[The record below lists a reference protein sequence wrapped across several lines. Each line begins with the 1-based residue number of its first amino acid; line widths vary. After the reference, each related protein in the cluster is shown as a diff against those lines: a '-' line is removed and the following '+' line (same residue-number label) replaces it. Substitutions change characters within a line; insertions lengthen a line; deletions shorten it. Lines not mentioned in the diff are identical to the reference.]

1 MLVSD
6 TEVYI
11 SGFGCITPIGNN
23 GDENLQ
29 SLRLGQ
35 CGIKKPVLF
44 ESKYASLY
52 LFGEVSLSNSELCSL
67 LGFEGVKGLTRTDLL
82 AFKAFGDA
90 IQDAGLR
97 PEDISSY
104 DTAFVSASTVGGMC
118 LTDQLYRDSNLQSDN
133 GEFLNSYSCWAHAT
147 RIAGHYRIRGL
158 VDAINTACSS
168 SANAIMHGA
177 RLIKTGRAKRAIV
190 GGVDALSK
198 YTVNGFNSL
207 QILSQGYC
215 KPFDADRDGLNLGEG
230 ACYLVLESR
239 ESLGDRKP
247 LAVVAGYGNA
257 NDAYHTSSL
266 SDNAI
271 GILRA
276 MQDALVSAGIDPE
289 HIGYVNAH
297 GTGTDNN
304 DKVESEGF
312 RRFFEK
318 IPPFSS
324 TKSFTGHTLG
334 AAGAIEAVYSLFA
347 LMYGELY
354 PNLNF
359 SKPEGSDGL
368 VPVLETGKAD
378 LRYVMSNSYGFSG
391 NCTSLIFKRL

>member
-23 GDENLQ
+23 RDENLQ
-29 SLRLGQ
+29 SLRVGK
-35 CGIKKPVLF
+35 CGIRKPVLF
-44 ESKYASLY
+44 ESKYASMY

-67 LGFEGVKGLTRTDLL
+67 LGFDGVKGLTRTDLI

-90 IQDAGLR
+90 IENAGLS
-97 PEDISSY
+97 PEEISSY

-118 LTDQLYRDSNLQSDN
+118 LTDQLYKDSNLLTDN
-133 GEFLNSYSCWAHAT
+133 GEFLNSYSCWAHAN
-147 RIAGHYRIRGL
+147 RIAGQYRMKGL
-158 VDAINTACSS
+158 VDVINTACSS

-177 RLIKTGRAKRAIV
+177 RLIRTGRAKRAIV

-207 QILSQGYC
+207 QILSHSYC

-239 ESLGDRKP
+239 ESLGNKQP
-247 LAVVAGYGNA
+247 LAAVAGYGNA

-276 MQDALVSAGIDPE
+276 MKDALLSAGIDPE
-289 HIGYVNAH
+289 QIGYVNAH

>member
-1 MLVSD
+1 
-6 TEVYI
+6 
-11 SGFGCITPIGNN
+11 
-23 GDENLQ
+23 
-29 SLRLGQ
+29 
-35 CGIKKPVLF
+35 
-44 ESKYASLY
+44 
-52 LFGEVSLSNSELCSL
+52 
-67 LGFEGVKGLTRTDLL
+67 
-82 AFKAFGDA
+82 
-90 IQDAGLR
+90 
-97 PEDISSY
+97 
-104 DTAFVSASTVGGMC
+104 
-118 LTDQLYRDSNLQSDN
+118 
-133 GEFLNSYSCWAHAT
+133 
-147 RIAGHYRIRGL
+147 
-158 VDAINTACSS
+158 
-168 SANAIMHGA
+168 
-177 RLIKTGRAKRAIV
+177 
-190 GGVDALSK
+190 
-198 YTVNGFNSL
+198 
-207 QILSQGYC
+207 
-215 KPFDADRDGLNLGEG
+215 
-230 ACYLVLESR
+230 
-239 ESLGDRKP
+239 
-247 LAVVAGYGNA
+247 
-257 NDAYHTSSL
+257 
-266 SDNAI
+266 
-271 GILRA
+271 

-324 TKSFTGHTLG
+324 TKSYTGHTLG